1 MTRITKNDLQ
11 IKLDCINSTWR
22 QASHHYGI
30 EFNKLELN
38 YASIYGGWQLT
49 KMNGSHIVKHRIPT
63 KEMYQYLDGYFKSI
77 IDQYHFRKL
86 ERNN

>member
-11 IKLDCINSTWR
+11 IKLDCINKTTR
-22 QASHHYGI
+22 KGCDYHQI
-30 EFNKLELN
+30 PFNELELN

-49 KMNGSHIVKHRIPT
+49 DNNGSHIVKHRIPA
-63 KEMYQYLDGYFKSI
+63 KQMYEFLDGFLNGI
-77 IDQYHFRKL
+77 IAQFRFTEL